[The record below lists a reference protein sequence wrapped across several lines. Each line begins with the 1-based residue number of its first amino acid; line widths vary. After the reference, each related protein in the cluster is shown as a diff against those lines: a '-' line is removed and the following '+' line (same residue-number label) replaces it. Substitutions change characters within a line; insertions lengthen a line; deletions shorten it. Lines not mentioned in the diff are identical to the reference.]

1 MSKGREGPAAGG
13 AAAVLFQY
21 LREQNRPY
29 SAQDAFGNLQREHGL
44 GKAAVVKA
52 LEQLAQQ
59 GRVREKTYGKQK
71 IYFADQEQLPAAS
84 DAELRALD
92 EAIAALSAKVQAAQQ
107 SCRHMEAE
115 LKELN
120 GSMTTPEVA
129 REIEE
134 LRKDC
139 ANYMEKLER
148 IKSATN
154 HVTPEEKE
162 KVCSEQKLYCKE
174 WRRRKRM
181 ATELLDAILEGYPK
195 SKKQFFVSTGAVA
208 ALPGRASALRAAL
221 CSPRRRRSGSRRTR
235 STTSRCPRLCEAPGG
250 SLPHGDAADAET
262 QLLGCIFPLFFRAWA
277 GPVYL
282 YGFGLKCFAVGV
294 SKTQH

>member
-1 MSKGREGPAAGG
+1 MSKGREAAAGGG
-13 AAAVLFQY
+13 AAAVLLRY

-59 GRVREKTYGKQK
+59 GRVREKAYGKQK

-84 DAELRALD
+84 DAELRGLD
-92 EAIAALSAKVQAAQQ
+92 GQIAARSAELQALHQ
-107 SCRHMEAE
+107 SCRHMEQGECGPAAPPRPRGTGSCARFRPAVRPVIGAAFPE
-115 LKELN
+115 LKDLN
-120 GSMTTPEVA
+120 SSMTTPEMS
-129 REIEE
+129 REIEA

-139 ANYMEKLER
+139 ASYTEKLER

-162 KVCSEQKLYCKE
+162 KVCREQQLFRRE

-181 ATELLDAILEGYPK
+181 VRTAGRGGPAGTGRPPPPSCALPRQATELLDAILEGYPK
-195 SKKQFFVSTGAVA
+195 SKKQFFEEVGIETDEDHGV
-208 ALPGRASALRAAL
+208 ALPV
-221 CSPRRRRSGSRRTR
+221 
-235 STTSRCPRLCEAPGG
+235 AP
-250 SLPHGDAADAET
+250 
-262 QLLGCIFPLFFRAWA
+262 
-277 GPVYL
+277 
-282 YGFGLKCFAVGV
+282 
-294 SKTQH
+294 

>member
-1 MSKGREGPAAGG
+1 MSKGRDGPAAGG
-13 AAAVLFQY
+13 GAAAAAVLLRY

-59 GRVREKTYGKQK
+59 GRVREKAYGKQK

-84 DAELRALD
+84 DVELRGLD
-92 EAIAALSAKVQAAQQ
+92 GEIAALSAKVQALQQ
-107 SCRHMEAE
+107 SCRQMEAE
-115 LKELN
+115 LKDLN
-120 GSMTTPEVA
+120 SSMTTPEMA

-134 LRKDC
+134 LRKGC
-139 ANYMEKLER
+139 AIYVEKLER

-195 SKKQFFVSTGAVA
+195 SKKQFFEEVGIETDEDHNVTLPAAV
-208 ALPGRASALRAAL
+208 
-221 CSPRRRRSGSRRTR
+221 
-235 STTSRCPRLCEAPGG
+235 
-250 SLPHGDAADAET
+250 
-262 QLLGCIFPLFFRAWA
+262 
-277 GPVYL
+277 
-282 YGFGLKCFAVGV
+282 
-294 SKTQH
+294 

>member
-13 AAAVLFQY
+13 AAAAVLLRY
-21 LREQNRPY
+21 LQEQNRPY

-59 GRVREKTYGKQK
+59 GRIREKAYGKQK

-84 DAELRALD
+84 DAELRGLD
-92 EAIAALSAKVQAAQQ
+92 GEIAALSAQVQALQQ
-107 SCRHMEAE
+107 GCRQLEAE
-115 LKELN
+115 LRELS
-120 GSMTTPEVA
+120 GSMTTPEMA
-129 REIEE
+129 REVEE

-139 ANYMEKLER
+139 AGYADKLER

-162 KVCSEQKLYCKE
+162 KV
-174 WRRRKRM
+174 KRGLGLSRAGGRHTKPV

-195 SKKQFFVSTGAVA
+195 SKKQFFEEVGIETDEDHNVTLPAAV
-208 ALPGRASALRAAL
+208 
-221 CSPRRRRSGSRRTR
+221 
-235 STTSRCPRLCEAPGG
+235 
-250 SLPHGDAADAET
+250 
-262 QLLGCIFPLFFRAWA
+262 
-277 GPVYL
+277 
-282 YGFGLKCFAVGV
+282 
-294 SKTQH
+294 

>member
-1 MSKGREGPAAGG
+1 MGLWGSSGSDPWSNWTLSSVERPRARAARVWGG
-13 AAAVLFQY
+13 LIGDIV
-21 LREQNRPY
+21 
-29 SAQDAFGNLQREHGL
+29 
-44 GKAAVVKA
+44 
-52 LEQLAQQ
+52 
-59 GRVREKTYGKQK
+59 
-71 IYFADQEQLPAAS
+71 
-84 DAELRALD
+84 
-92 EAIAALSAKVQAAQQ
+92 AK
-107 SCRHMEAE
+107 SCHLTAPP
-115 LKELN
+115 
-120 GSMTTPEVA
+120 S
-129 REIEE
+129 
-134 LRKDC
+134 
-139 ANYMEKLER
+139 
-148 IKSATN
+148 
-154 HVTPEEKE
+154 H
-162 KVCSEQKLYCKE
+162 Q
-174 WRRRKRM
+174 

-262 QLLGCIFPLFFRAWA
+262 QLLGCFFPLFFRAWA